1 MVGVQVWP
9 LVHVVFGAVHVDW
22 ITCVQTPVV
31 ETQQEPCGGWGQML
45 GEQLPLLVQ
54 VLAVAQLGWVEIK
67 HEPEKA
73 QQLPVGGP
81 QGLGEQVR
89 LAVQTL
95 GAAQYTW
102 KSTTHPPSAV
112 QHVPVAGHEVA
123 EHATPAT
130 KKLGNE
136 QVPASPAAHV
146 PSEAQHAPVWAHEM
160 LGATRQ
166 PSSAT
171 STRERKRLE
180 RDMDTS
186 AGLGSE

>member
-1 MVGVQVWP
+1 
-9 LVHVVFGAVHVDW
+9 
-22 ITCVQTPVV
+22 
-31 ETQQEPCGGWGQML
+31 ML

-136 QVPASPAAHV
+136 QVPASPAAQV
-146 PSEAQHAPVWAHEM
+146 PSEAQHAPVWAKVGETTN
-160 LGATRQ
+160 AARSRPRSRTKKN
-166 PSSAT
+166 
-171 STRERKRLE
+171 RE
-180 RDMDTS
+180 
-186 AGLGSE
+186 